1 MAGFKTH
8 VSFSTL
14 LGAGYGAAAHL
25 GHDVA
30 LPSCV
35 LAGGLCSLSGMLP
48 DLDSD
53 SGVPVRETMA
63 FTAAV
68 VPMLMLDR
76 FHQLRMSN
84 ESIVLAGGVV
94 YFAIRFGVGWILKR
108 FTVHRGMWHS
118 LPAVAIAGLLAFLIC
133 ACDDVPLRLFNTG
146 AVMLGYASH
155 LVLDELYSIQWRRGR
170 LRIKKSFGSALKLW
184 SKSPW
189 ATISTYAKL
198 AMLAAL
204 ATGDPVLM
212 QRWGPPRHHVPR
224 TADSSIEQNPRDDR
238 ALRR

>member
-1 MAGFKTH
+1 
-8 VSFSTL
+8 
-14 LGAGYGAAAHL
+14 
-25 GHDVA
+25 
-30 LPSCV
+30 
-35 LAGGLCSLSGMLP
+35 MLP

-53 SGVPVRETMA
+53 SGVPIRETMA

-76 FHQLRMSN
+76 FQQLRMSD
-84 ESIVLAGGVV
+84 ESIVLAGGLV
-94 YFAIRFGVGWILKR
+94 YLTIRFGLGKVLKR

-133 ACDDVPLRLFNTG
+133 ACDDVQLRLFNTG
-146 AVMLGYASH
+146 AVMLGYTSH
-155 LVLDELYSIQWRRGR
+155 LVLDELYSISWHRGR
-170 LRIKKSFGSALKLW
+170 LRFKKSFGSALKLW

-189 ATISTYAKL
+189 ANISTYAKL

-212 QRWGPPRHHVPR
+212 ERWRPPQDNVPR
-224 TADSSIEQNPRDDR
+224 TANSSVEQELSVDKSVHR
-238 ALRR
+238 